1 MKTSAS
7 IRATRN
13 WLKVAIGVGLALGFV
28 GLFVGM
34 NIPGV
39 VASAVGWALV
49 IAGIAWLV
57 NNRRQHTSSASR
69 AENWRPGDEDSP
81 S

>member
-7 IRATRN
+7 IHVIRN
-13 WLKVAIGVGLALGFV
+13 WLKGAITVGLALGIV

-34 NIPGV
+34 NIPGM
-39 VASAVGWALV
+39 VAGAVGWALV
-49 IAGIAWLV
+49 IACIVWLV
-57 NNRRQHTSSASR
+57 NNRRQYASSASR
-69 AENWRPGDEDSP
+69 AQNWRPGDEDSP

>member
-1 MKTSAS
+1 MKTTAS

-13 WLKVAIGVGLALGFV
+13 WLKGAIAFGFALGIV

-34 NIPGV
+34 NIPGM
-39 VASAVGWALV
+39 VAGTVGWALV
-49 IAGIAWLV
+49 IACIVWLV
-57 NNRRQHTSSASR
+57 NNRRQYASSASR
-69 AENWRPGDEDSP
+69 AQNWRPGDEDSP